1 MSWPPRSPLR
11 LELTRRAA
19 AMVISNWVER
29 DLAAPHHERM
39 ITTTFGLLLVEPVAL
54 AARVQQQA
62 GRCRGSSFGP
72 L

>member
-1 MSWPPRSPLR
+1 
-11 LELTRRAA
+11 
-19 AMVISNWVER
+19 MVISNRVER